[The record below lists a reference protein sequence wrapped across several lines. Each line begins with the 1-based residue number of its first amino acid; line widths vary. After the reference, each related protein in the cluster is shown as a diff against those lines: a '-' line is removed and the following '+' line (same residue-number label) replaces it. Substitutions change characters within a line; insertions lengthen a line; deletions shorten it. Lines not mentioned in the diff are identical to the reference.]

1 MNILKDWLEL
11 EFKADIMQ
19 ILIIMNTYI
28 FCGKNEL
35 LVNILNNSKSQFK
48 MFISESRKGQWTDIF
63 AGGKEIH
70 THTYTQTEREKTK
83 KSE

>member
-28 FCGKNEL
+28 FCGKKL
-35 LVNILNNSKSQFK
+35 TTS
-48 MFISESRKGQWTDIF
+48 
-63 AGGKEIH
+63 
-70 THTYTQTEREKTK
+70 
-83 KSE
+83 